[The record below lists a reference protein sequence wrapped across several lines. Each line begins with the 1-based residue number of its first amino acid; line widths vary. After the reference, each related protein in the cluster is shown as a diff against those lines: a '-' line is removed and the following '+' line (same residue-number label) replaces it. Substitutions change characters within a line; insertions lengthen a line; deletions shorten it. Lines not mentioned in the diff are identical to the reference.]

1 MTTQENLRT
10 ADRTLQKYSHV
21 VEDIMNNRS
30 TSQMLRKNY
39 LIDNGVEKVS
49 EDTIYG
55 LRKMV
60 TKKKAELR
68 RKGLSGTVRRTIDAQ
83 DIITPR
89 SEVVEGLSM
98 THGGGYNP
106 QQPTT
111 TSSTG
116 PTYSDERPAP
126 NYMQAPI
133 SDMQAHVQ
141 NAELRAEIRFLKHQL
156 SSTEKELSKLQ
167 NEGLGNTNLNTEH
180 IFLKR
185 DFSDLQKQYNE
196 AKKKLESLEPE
207 YEDLKEDAKTW
218 AKLEKAAT
226 LITSQPQMFVS
237 VLSAINP
244 VAGRNAASALAG
256 MSGEQQQ
263 LPAGSQ
269 TAMQIAQAIDQAFN
283 QDEQRQLAQIINH
296 CASRKELVGELAYM
310 LQRRL
315 VEIATKA
322 EKLTAEGSENAE
334 TI

>member
-1 MTTQENLRT
+1 MTTQENL
-10 ADRTLQKYSHV
+10 TLQKYSHV

-39 LIDNGVEKVS
+39 LIENGVEKVA

-55 LRKMV
+55 LRQMV
-60 TKKKAELR
+60 AKKKAELR
-68 RKGLSGTVRRTIDAQ
+68 RKGLSGIDAQ
-83 DIITPR
+83 DITAPNTEIA
-89 SEVVEGLSM
+89 GNLSV
-98 THGGGYNP
+98 THGGGYNA
-106 QQPTT
+106 QQPMT

-116 PTYSDERPAP
+116 PTYADERPAP

-185 DFSDLQKQYNE
+185 DFSDLQKQYDE
-196 AKKKLESLEPE
+196 ARKKLESLEPE

-296 CASRKELVGELAYM
+296 CASRKELVAELAYM

-315 VEIATKA
+315 EEIAAKA

-334 TI
+334 MI

>member
-1 MTTQENLRT
+1 MTTQENH
-10 ADRTLQKYSHV
+10 TLQKYSHV

-39 LIDNGVEKVS
+39 LIDNGVEKVA

-55 LRKMV
+55 LRQMV
-60 TKKKAELR
+60 AKKKAELR
-68 RKGLSGTVRRTIDAQ
+68 RKGLNGIDAQ
-83 DIITPR
+83 DITAPN
-89 SEVVEGLSM
+89 SEVVGSLSM
-98 THGGGYNP
+98 TNAGGYKP
-106 QQPTT
+106 QQPMT

-116 PTYSDERPAP
+116 PAYADERPAP
-126 NYMQAPI
+126 NYMQAPV

-156 SSTEKELSKLQ
+156 SSTEKELGKLQ

-185 DFSDLQKQYNE
+185 DFSDLQKQYDE

-226 LITSQPQMFVS
+226 LITSQPQMFIS

-296 CASRKELVGELAYM
+296 CASRKELVTELAYM

-315 VEIATKA
+315 EEIAAKA

-334 TI
+334 MI